1 MEIRMLTEPEG
12 YVLLDRFGIPLPE
25 YRIVRNA
32 GEAARSSTEIGFPVV
47 IKIIS
52 RDVVHKTD
60 VGGVITDISTDQQ
73 AAESFETV
81 SRNVR
86 ENIPEAEISGVIV
99 EKQVPSGLEMI
110 IGGKTD
116 PTFGKVIT
124 IGFGGVYVELL
135 KDIAIRVLPV
145 PKEELKEMIRQLR
158 GYPMI
163 QGFRRYPARDE
174 EALLD
179 LLLKVVSFFSEERQV
194 VEFDLNPVILH
205 TAGVYVVDARIYV
218 TDQPPE
224 ASPEQKEP
232 VSPQIFY
239 PSSIAV
245 IGASSDPTKVGYAIL
260 RNLLSFTGALYPVNP
275 HHKELLSRVV
285 YPSVLAIPGT
295 IDLAVIAIP
304 AEQVTGVMRELG
316 RKGVKLAV
324 IISSGFRETG
334 EEGRMREMEVL
345 RIARE
350 QGIRIMGPNCLGL
363 VLPRQAINT
372 TFDPVSPLTG
382 HIGFISQSGA
392 IITTIVDWSLTE
404 GIGFSGVI
412 SIGNQIDLGFVEFLQ
427 FLSQDQETRAI
438 ILYVEEIKNGS
449 EFMETVKEV
458 ISRKPII
465 ALKSGSSRLGRKAAS
480 SHTGSLAGSYEIYRA
495 AFLQSGIIQAYS
507 ISETFDIAE
516 LLVSEG
522 YPHGRKSIVITAA
535 GGFAVLASDYAEEYG
550 IDLIDIPSDV
560 MEELN
565 SFLPP
570 IWSHENPMDIIGD
583 GGAERYARVFD
594 VLIRHQD
601 IWDIAFVIAVPSAV
615 LDSGHLAQEICRFS
629 RHTDKMIV
637 GCLLGGDSMRSG
649 MRILQNK
656 GVPNYSDIRAAFR
669 AVGRT
674 LAGMKSISQQRNE
687 PLDRYEDKSC

>member
-224 ASPEQKEP
+224 ASPEQKMP

-285 YPSVLAIPGT
+285 YPSVLEIPGT

-404 GIGFSGVI
+404 DIGFSGVI

-465 ALKSGSSRLGRKAAS
+465 ALKSGSSRLGKKAAS

-495 AFLQSGIIQAYS
+495 AFLQCGIIQAYS

-550 IDLIDIPSDV
+550 IDLIDIPSDM

>member
-12 YVLLDRFGIPLPE
+12 YVLLDRFGIPLPA
-25 YRIVRNA
+25 YRIVLNA

-224 ASPEQKEP
+224 ASPEQKMP

-285 YPSVLAIPGT
+285 YPSVLEIPGT

-404 GIGFSGVI
+404 DIGFSGVI

-465 ALKSGSSRLGRKAAS
+465 ALKSGSSRLGKKAAS

-495 AFLQSGIIQAYS
+495 AFLQCGIIQAYS

-550 IDLIDIPSDV
+550 IDLIDIPSDM

-687 PLDRYEDKSC
+687 PFHRYEDKSC

>member
-12 YVLLDRFGIPLPE
+12 YVLLDRFGIPLPA
-25 YRIVRNA
+25 YRIVLNA

-224 ASPEQKEP
+224 ASPEQKMP

-285 YPSVLAIPGT
+285 YPSVLEIPGT

-404 GIGFSGVI
+404 DIGFSGVI

-465 ALKSGSSRLGRKAAS
+465 ALKSGSSRLGKKAAS

-495 AFLQSGIIQAYS
+495 AFLQCGIIQAYS

-550 IDLIDIPSDV
+550 IDLIDIPSDM

>member
-1 MEIRMLTEPEG
+1 
-12 YVLLDRFGIPLPE
+12 
-25 YRIVRNA
+25 
-32 GEAARSSTEIGFPVV
+32 
-47 IKIIS
+47 
-52 RDVVHKTD
+52 
-60 VGGVITDISTDQQ
+60 
-73 AAESFETV
+73 
-81 SRNVR
+81 
-86 ENIPEAEISGVIV
+86 
-99 EKQVPSGLEMI
+99 
-110 IGGKTD
+110 
-116 PTFGKVIT
+116 
-124 IGFGGVYVELL
+124 
-135 KDIAIRVLPV
+135 
-145 PKEELKEMIRQLR
+145 
-158 GYPMI
+158 
-163 QGFRRYPARDE
+163 
-174 EALLD
+174 
-179 LLLKVVSFFSEERQV
+179 VVSFFSEERQV

>member
-12 YVLLDRFGIPLPE
+12 YVLLDRFGIPVPA

-32 GEAARSSTEIGFPVV
+32 GEAARSSAEIGYPVV
-47 IKIIS
+47 MKVIS

-60 VGGVITDISTDQQ
+60 AGGVITDISTDQQ
-73 AAESFETV
+73 AAESFDAIT
-81 SRNVR
+81 RNVR
-86 ENIPEAEISGVIV
+86 EHIPEAEISGIIA
-99 EKQVPSGLEMI
+99 EKQIPSGLEMI

-145 PKEELKEMIRQLR
+145 SKEELKEMIRQLR

-163 QGFRRYPARDE
+163 QGFRSYPARDE

-179 LLLKVVSFFSEERQV
+179 LLFKAISFFSEERQV

-205 TAGVYVVDARIYV
+205 TAGAYVVDARIYV
-218 TDQPPE
+218 TDQLPE
-224 ASPEQKEP
+224 TPSEQKEP

-260 RNLLSFTGALYPVNP
+260 RNLLSFTGALYPINP
-275 HHKELLSRVV
+275 HHQELLSRVV
-285 YPSVLAIPGT
+285 YPSVQAVPGM

-304 AEQVTGVMRELG
+304 AEQVPGVMRELG
-316 RKGVKLAV
+316 LKGVKLAV

-334 EEGRMREMEVL
+334 EEGRMREVEVL

-372 TFDPVSPLTG
+372 TFDPVSPKTG

-404 GIGFSGVI
+404 DIGFSGVI

-449 EFMETVKEV
+449 EFMETVRGV

-507 ISETFDIAE
+507 ITEAFDIAE

-522 YPHGRKSIVITAA
+522 YPHGRKALVITAA
-535 GGFAVLASDYAEEYG
+535 GGFAVLASDYAEENG
-550 IDLIDIPSDV
+550 IDLIDIPSDM

-601 IWDIAFVIAVPSAV
+601 IWDIAFIIAVPSAV

-656 GVPNYSDIRAAFR
+656 GVPNYPDIQAAFR

-674 LAGMKSISQQRNE
+674 LTGMKSITRQTSE
-687 PLDRYEDKSC
+687 PFNRYEDRSC

>member
-12 YVLLDRFGIPLPE
+12 YVLLDRFGIPVPA

-32 GEAARSSTEIGFPVV
+32 GEAARISAEIGYPVV
-47 IKIIS
+47 MKVIS

-60 VGGVITDISTDQQ
+60 AGGVITDISTDQQ
-73 AAESFETV
+73 AVESFDIIT
-81 SRNVR
+81 RNVR
-86 ENIPEAEISGVIV
+86 ENIPEAEISGIIA

-124 IGFGGVYVELL
+124 IGLGGVYVELL

-163 QGFRRYPARDE
+163 QGFRRYPAMDE
-174 EALLD
+174 GALLD
-179 LLLKVVSFFSEERQV
+179 LLLKVVSFFSEECQV

-224 ASPEQKEP
+224 ASSEQKEP

-260 RNLLSFTGALYPVNP
+260 RNLLSFTGALYPINP
-275 HHKELLSRVV
+275 HHRELLSRVV
-285 YPSVLAIPGT
+285 YPSVQAVPGT

-304 AEQVTGVMRELG
+304 AEQVPGVLRELG
-316 RKGVKLAV
+316 LKGVKLAV

-334 EEGRMREMEVL
+334 EEGRMREVEVL

-372 TFDPVSPLTG
+372 TFDPVSPKIG

-404 GIGFSGVI
+404 DIGFSGII

-458 ISRKPII
+458 ISHKPII

-522 YPHGRKSIVITAA
+522 YPHGRKALVITAA

-550 IDLIDIPSDV
+550 IDLIDIPSDM

-601 IWDIAFVIAVPSAV
+601 IWDIAFIIAVPSAV

-674 LAGMKSISQQRNE
+674 LAGMKSIPRQMNE
-687 PLDRYEDKSC
+687 PFHRYEDKSC